1 MKLWAGRPKD
11 ASGNKV
17 APVEIPTEAPL
28 KDVPKVA
35 PKATQKRTPKGK

>member
-17 APVEIPTEAPL
+17 APVEIPTEPVERPATEAAD
-28 KDVPKVA
+28 KPKR
-35 PKATQKRTPKGK
+35 TRTPKAK